1 MSVTTKMKQI
11 AHDVY
16 WGEENP
22 DHPECPKCGERMN
35 FLGGDRILRYSICW
49 QDCLV

>member
-22 DHPECPKCGERMN
+22 DHPECPKCGERM
-35 FLGGDRILRYSICW
+35 YSICW